1 MPIDIRAQY
10 AALIA
15 SGAIERDSAQEEAL
29 DLLAGLEVRLRER
42 RLARKS
48 SLLGWLVGARGRGG
62 EPIRGLSLFGDVGRG
77 KTMLM
82 DMFFAASAVKRK
94 RRGHFR

>member
-48 SLLGWLVGARGRGG
+48 SSLGWLFGARERRG
-62 EPIRGLSLFGDVGRG
+62 EPIRGLYLLA
-77 KTMLM
+77 TW
-82 DMFFAASAVKRK
+82 AAARLC
-94 RRGHFR
+94 